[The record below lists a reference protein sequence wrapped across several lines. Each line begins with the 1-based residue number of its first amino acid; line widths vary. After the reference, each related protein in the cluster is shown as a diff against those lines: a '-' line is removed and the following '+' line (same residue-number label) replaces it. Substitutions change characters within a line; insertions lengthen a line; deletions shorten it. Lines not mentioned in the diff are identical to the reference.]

1 MASSLQ
7 SSFSLGL
14 TSRPKLKL
22 KFHKHQHVRA
32 QALGDEG
39 RSTNIVDANM
49 KALRERTEI
58 IRAKERLQ
66 KCYRVEQAA
75 GWCYQSAGYY
85 DHTLKREA
93 KSSESLEL
101 MVMMC
106 RTFGLTIATSSFI
119 LCILSIV
126 IHLRLLAQ

>member
-1 MASSLQ
+1 MASFLQ
-7 SSFSLGL
+7 SSLGL

-32 QALGDEG
+32 QSVGDEG

-66 KCYRVEQAA
+66 RCYRVQQA
-75 GWCYQSAGYY
+75 GWCYSSDY
-85 DHTLKREA
+85 DHTLKTEA
-93 KSSESLEL
+93 KSSEFLEL

-106 RTFGLTIATSSFI
+106 RTFGLTIAAPSFL

-126 IHLRLLAQ
+126 VHLRLLAQ